1 MAAYIF
7 QVIERKIPLSVSL
20 NASPATMPVD
30 ALWRALTMLALLANV
45 ACVCGGVLG
54 AVMVAQF
61 LEYGALS
68 AARRHKL
75 RPRASPDELRALFYR
90 VYWAVNIVYVA
101 AAALW
106 VALTDR
112 ADAKL
117 LYGVTFLLA
126 LQLGQLALALALSS
140 WEDVLAGG
148 RTLARSR
155 WVRAL
160 RTRVKQLTGGA

>member
-1 MAAYIF
+1 MLA
-7 QVIERKIPLSVSL
+7 
-20 NASPATMPVD
+20 D
-30 ALWRALTMLALLANV
+30 ALWRAATALALLTNV

-75 RPRASPDELRALFYR
+75 RPRASVDELRTLFYR
-90 VYWAVNIVYVA
+90 VYWAFNVAYVG

-106 VALTDR
+106 VALTER
-112 ADAKL
+112 SDAKL
-117 LYGVTFLLA
+117 LYGVAFLLA

-148 RTLARSR
+148 CALAGSSSR
-155 WVRAL
+155 WLRAL
-160 RTRVKQLTGGA
+160 RARVKRLSGGA